1 MIKITSKWLAKSFI
15 FGLHLSPVVPLS
27 SLQWRSKRT
36 SILTN
41 WSLTGDFSG
50 QIGKPDCGSR
60 IESVT
65 SAQSATAKCD
75 PLKASAEATEAT
87 NIDLE
92 MTEASRESSEEFSI
106 TVNSA
111 GLTGAESATTLAH
124 TAAMVATAKSNTVAE
139 SANPDVDNGYAP

>member
-1 MIKITSKWLAKSFI
+1 M
-15 FGLHLSPVVPLS
+15 
-27 SLQWRSKRT
+27 
-36 SILTN
+36 
-41 WSLTGDFSG
+41 
-50 QIGKPDCGSR
+50 
-60 IESVT
+60 
-65 SAQSATAKCD
+65 
-75 PLKASAEATEAT
+75 ATEAT

-111 GLTGAESATTLAH
+111 GLTGAESATTLVH